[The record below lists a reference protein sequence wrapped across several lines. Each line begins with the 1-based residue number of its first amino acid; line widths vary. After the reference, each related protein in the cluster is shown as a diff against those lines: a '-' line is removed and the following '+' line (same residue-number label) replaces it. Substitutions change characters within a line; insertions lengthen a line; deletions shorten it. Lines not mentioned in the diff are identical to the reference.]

1 MEFTRANARS
11 ISFKK
16 ESNKT
21 SIKHNNR
28 DFEQEEWN
36 KKYHEHINS
45 ELTKNNQYLIQ
56 KDIHDVYDDL
66 FGEAVEEYNA
76 KQKRKDRKIDN
87 YFNHVRDSKTLN
99 LQQEFIIQ
107 IGDIN
112 NYVSDEFKDNLP
124 RDDKGNVDY
133 KKLSSCET
141 DTVKENK
148 RIANEILKEYV
159 KGFEERNP
167 NLKIYNA
174 AIHNDEVSP
183 HLHINVVPVATGYK
197 KGVNVRPSFNKALEQ
212 QNLSG
217 DTPLDIFKSFR
228 QQELSAI
235 EEIMRDYDL
244 ERKRVG
250 TNEIKD
256 IHEYKEVMS
265 EVSKAK
271 EQVRE
276 TERELDKTE
285 REIDKLET
293 VKETVT
299 GQLKSML
306 NLKKTLEEKGEW
318 KTYTDE
324 MKIEKAKEFFPNPL
338 NKADKLEKA
347 EMILELKDRAS
358 VTDSVIFASNKFLNT
373 SSINILDEI
382 QNGVD
387 ERLEPLEKENEK
399 LKKENKELKQKN
411 KELDEKCKSLDE
423 YNQSLLKLWMK
434 NIVKNNTLVYTVKEV
449 LKHTSEQIQD
459 FFYKNLGERMAKEE
473 IDLKDNPMRD
483 NIDSKYHEELLVTSY
498 DVKKRDQLKMK
509 QEREREKRQS
519 KNIYRGPE
527 LDL

>member
-1 MEFTRANARS
+1 MKFTRVNARS

-28 DFEQEEWN
+28 DFNYEDWN
-36 KKYHEHINS
+36 KKYHKHINP

-56 KDIHDVYDDL
+56 KDIHDVYDEL
-66 FGEAVEEYNA
+66 FGEAVAEYNA

-87 YFNHVRDSKTLN
+87 YFNHVKNSKTLN
-99 LQQEFIIQ
+99 LQQEFLIQ

-112 NYVSDEFKDNLP
+112 NYVSDEFKNNLP
-124 RDDKGNVDY
+124 RDNKGNIDY

-167 NLKIYNA
+167 NLKVYNA
-174 AIHNDEVSP
+174 VIHNDEISP
-183 HLHINVVPVATGYK
+183 HLHMNVVPVATGYK
-197 KGVNVRPSFNKALEQ
+197 KGVNVQPSFNKALEQ

-217 DTPLDIFKSFR
+217 DTLLDIFKSFR

-244 ERKRVG
+244 ERKHVG

-256 IHEYKEVMS
+256 IHEYKEVML

-299 GQLKSML
+299 GQLKSMI

-324 MKIEKAKEFFPNPL
+324 MKIEKAKEYFPNPL
-338 NKADKLEKA
+338 NKVDKLEKA
-347 EMILELKDRAS
+347 ERILELKDRAFI
-358 VTDSVIFASNKFLNT
+358 TDSVIFAYNKFLNT
-373 SSINILDEI
+373 SSISILNEI
-382 QNGVD
+382 QSGVD
-387 ERLEPLEKENEK
+387 ERLEPYKTKIESLECEKEALQKENSELRKENKRLKSRNSSLKCSLNVLKDSVRDFINKCSKHVSEAFFERLGAHIEKRGMLYSPIVLNHEEEMWVQRGIENEK
-399 LKKENKELKQKN
+399 QNKTRKRCRARGNEL
-411 KELDEKCKSLDE
+411 EL
-423 YNQSLLKLWMK
+423 
-434 NIVKNNTLVYTVKEV
+434 
-449 LKHTSEQIQD
+449 
-459 FFYKNLGERMAKEE
+459 
-473 IDLKDNPMRD
+473 
-483 NIDSKYHEELLVTSY
+483 
-498 DVKKRDQLKMK
+498 
-509 QEREREKRQS
+509 
-519 KNIYRGPE
+519 
-527 LDL
+527 